1 MLDMPIWREINVQE
15 KQFDVTSD
23 LILKGN
29 DLYKFG
35 KNIFRKFMN
44 SLQVNICFEISKF
57 YFRQFKDISNTD
69 TESIKLIQ
77 DFSLDFN

>member
-1 MLDMPIWREINVQE
+1 MPIWREINVQE

-35 KNIFRKFMN
+35 KNIFRKFIN

-57 YFRQFKDISNTD
+57 YFRQFKDISKTD
-69 TESIKLIQ
+69 NESV
-77 DFSLDFN
+77 

>member
-1 MLDMPIWREINVQE
+1 MPIWGEINVQE

-29 DLYKFG
+29 ELYKFG
-35 KNIFRKFMN
+35 KNILRKFMN

-57 YFRQFKDISNTD
+57 YFRQFKDISKTD
-69 TESIKLIQ
+69 NESV
-77 DFSLDFN
+77 